1 MENLTEEI
9 TKMMTKDQIQI
20 IIVILIILLIIF
32 ALIGAVPLFLIGLTV
47 LTILNIG
54 LDEKDPHESFLYN
67 YKNNET
73 IEIKTKSDHPL
84 LYNNK
89 NEFKVINYN
98 NDEIILENLNTQKK
112 SKPINK
118 QEFFKVTGK
127 N

>member
-1 MENLTEEI
+1 
-9 TKMMTKDQIQI
+9 MMTKDQIQT
-20 IIVILIILLIIF
+20 IIVVLIVLLIIF
-32 ALIGAVPLFLIGLTV
+32 ALTGAAPLFLIGLTV
-47 LTILNIG
+47 LTILNIS

-67 YKNNET
+67 YKNNEI
-73 IEIKTKSDHPL
+73 IEIKTKSDNPL

-98 NDEIILENLNTQKK
+98 NDDIMLENLKTQKK

-127 N
+127 E